1 QYFNEVI
8 EILTSTPG
16 IHHVL
21 EVKQS
26 EFTDMHDIFEQ
37 VLELNR
43 PNIENKTFVVRAK
56 RRGKHDFTSIELE
69 RYVGGGLNQAVESA
83 SVKLHKPDVTVKIE
97 IAGDKLNQ
105 VIARHKGLGG
115 FPLG

>member
-1 QYFNEVI
+1 
-8 EILTSTPG
+8 PG

-26 EFTDMHDIFEQ
+26 EFKDLHDIYEQ
-37 VLELNR
+37 VLELSR
-43 PNIENKTFVVRAK
+43 PLIENKTFVVRAK

-83 SVKLHKPDVTVKIE
+83 RVKLHNPDVTVKVE
-97 IAGDKLNQ
+97 VSGDKLNQ
-105 VIARHKGLGG
+105 
-115 FPLG
+115 